1 MCLPK
6 LFSFPLALAAT
17 HPPPSDDG
25 KGLSFAMQDVIPM
38 VPSKPEEQQRFVT
51 TFIVHGTYQVKK
63 PIRPSKPEMPFL
75 R

>member
-1 MCLPK
+1 MCIPK

-38 VPSKPEEQQRFVT
+38 VPSKARRTAAFCHDIHRPRNIPGEEANPAQ
-51 TFIVHGTYQVKK
+51 
-63 PIRPSKPEMPFL
+63 
-75 R
+75 